1 MEQNSKELEQAKE
14 NLKLMLESQDNKAY
28 SDWDNVIIQVMNGDK
43 PVLNS
48 RMMRQDMEALGVLH
62 GQSRGDLMDMLVTAM
77 EDEIKNYIKRAKI
90 SF

>member
-1 MEQNSKELEQAKE
+1 MEQNNKELEQAKE
-14 NLKLMLESQDNKAY
+14 NLKLMLESQDNKTY

-77 EDEIKNYIKRAKI
+77 EDEIKNADSKEA
-90 SF
+90 

>member
-1 MEQNSKELEQAKE
+1 MEQNNKELEQAKE
-14 NLKLMLESQDNKAY
+14 NLKLMLEAQDNKSYA
-28 SDWDNVIIQVMNGDK
+28 DWDNVIIQVMNGDK

-77 EDEIKNYIKRAKI
+77 EDEIKNADSKEA
-90 SF
+90 

>member
-1 MEQNSKELEQAKE
+1 MEQNNKELEQAKE
-14 NLKLMLESQDNKAY
+14 NLKLMLESQDNKKY

-62 GQSRGDLMDMLVTAM
+62 GQSRGELMDMLVTAM
-77 EDEIKNYIKRAKI
+77 EEEIKNQDSKEA
-90 SF
+90 

>member
-1 MEQNSKELEQAKE
+1 MEQNNKELEQAKE
-14 NLKLMLESQDNKAY
+14 NLKLMLESQDNKSY

-77 EDEIKNYIKRAKI
+77 EDEIKNRDSKEA
-90 SF
+90 

>member
-1 MEQNSKELEQAKE
+1 MEQNNKELEQAKE
-14 NLKLMLESQDNKAY
+14 NLKLMLETQDNKSYA
-28 SDWDNVIIQVMNGDK
+28 DWDNVIIQVMNGDK

-77 EDEIKNYIKRAKI
+77 EDEIKNADSKEA
-90 SF
+90 